1 MRYLLL
7 VVEPTRAD
15 ASRLAAIFDPT
26 RFALV
31 WARDLGAA
39 RTALDRFRRVDLVV
53 LETALPDGDGLQLRR
68 ALKGTCPGLPV
79 VVLTGE
85 AVART
90 AADRAGA
97 DAFVPK
103 PIEPRAIVET
113 AERLLPPTPRR
124 RRAG

>member
-1 MRYLLL
+1 MRYHLL
-7 VVEPTRAD
+7 VVEPARAD

-31 WARDLGAA
+31 WARDLG
-39 RTALDRFRRVDLVV
+39 
-53 LETALPDGDGLQLRR
+53 
-68 ALKGTCPGLPV
+68 
-79 VVLTGE
+79 
-85 AVART
+85 
-90 AADRAGA
+90 ADRAGA

-124 RRAG
+124 RAG